1 MNVQNSN
8 SARLLQILWIA
19 FLPTPVILGVLAWVA
34 ARLAVPADREG
45 VSVSLSDPLV
55 LVFALAAVVIFIVA
69 TQLSRFLEPRS
80 DGLNEQQNLQQF
92 ALVMLLLR
100 CALFE
105 SIAIIGF
112 LLALLRGASA
122 ATVPFMLLAL
132 VGLILSRPSSGWTKQ
147 TG

>member
-1 MNVQNSN
+1 MGKMNVQNAN
-8 SARLLQILWIA
+8 STKLLQILWIA

-34 ARLAVPADREG
+34 ARIAAPGQTEG
-45 VSVSLSDPLV
+45 VSASVSDPLV

-69 TQLSRFLEPRS
+69 TQLGRFLEPRT
-80 DGLNEQQNLQQF
+80 GGPNEQQNLQQF
-92 ALVMLLLR
+92 SLVMLLLR

-112 LLALLRGASA
+112 LLALLRGASV

-132 VGLILSRPSSGWTKQ
+132 VGLILSRPSSG
-147 TG
+147 